1 MQTNGRTQRGV
12 EGGFS
17 VLELLVVIAILI
29 IMIGVA
35 LFSLPTAQRA
45 LAVDN
50 ASDQVVDVLRFAVQR
65 SLAERQVMRVELFPG
80 TSTTPGRMVVIDEE
94 TISGGA
100 GDDVMIRSESFAPNS
115 EATINTVAAAF
126 ELPPVPHNFEAAPF
140 VAGKLTLYFNPD
152 GSVTNA
158 GDVPQS
164 FSLVLFTPGAGGA
177 PDVGSIRS
185 ITLFGPTA
193 SVNEWRWDP
202 DTANFVE
209 N

>member
-1 MQTNGRTQRGV
+1 MQTNGRVQRGV

-17 VLELLVVIAILI
+17 VLELLVVVAILI
-29 IMIGVA
+29 VMIGVA

-50 ASDQVVDVLRFAVQR
+50 ATDQMVDVLRFAVQR
-65 SLAERQVMRVELFPG
+65 ALAERQVMRVEIFPG
-80 TSTTPGRMVVIDEE
+80 TPTTPGRMVVIDEQ

-100 GDDVMIRSESFAPNS
+100 DDDVTIRSESLAPNS
-115 EATINTVAAAF
+115 EATVNTNALAF
-126 ELPPVPHNFEAAPF
+126 EKPPVPHNFEPAPF
-140 VAGKLTLYFNPD
+140 VAGKLELFFNPD

-164 FSLVLFTPGAGGA
+164 FSLVLFTPRPDGT

-193 SVNEWRWDP
+193 SVDEWRWDP
-202 DTANFVE
+202 EADAFAE